1 MRRFFVSIPFVFLM
15 AAGFGAGSA
24 SAEVPACEGGYS
36 QKTIYEDQG
45 TLEAVIA
52 GNSGRLHISM
62 RPTGEEGSALL
73 RYDKPG
79 SAPRTVTEAGP
90 GPGGLAWDGHRML
103 WGNGNNGTNGAV
115 GDETPMASLFKV
127 NLKNGR
133 HSVVSDHLGMA
144 NGVVSAENGAI
155 YASNDFGMK
164 LDRISSK
171 GVTKNG
177 WATLESANG
186 MAISRGG
193 KYIFA
198 NQTFVTPST
207 ISRIEIANP
216 SNVRTWVSTEG
227 LVDGSVI
234 LDGLTR
240 DNKGSLYATAWAK
253 GEIWK
258 IDSDRQICV
267 LASGIVQPSS
277 LNFGRGK
284 QRFRSARLYAVGF
297 GGEIVQIKGARQAT
311 FPG

>member
-1 MRRFFVSIPFVFLM
+1 MGP
-15 AAGFGAGSA
+15 A

-36 QKTIYEDQG
+36 QETIYQDQG

-52 GNSGRLHISM
+52 GNSGRLFVSS
-62 RPTGEEGSALL
+62 RPNGEEGSALL
-73 RYDKPG
+73 RYGEPG
-79 SAPRTVTEAGP
+79 SAPQTVAGSEP
-90 GPGGLAWDGHRML
+90 GAGGLAWDGHRML
-103 WGNGNNGTNGAV
+103 WGNGNNLANGSV
-115 GDETPMASLFKV
+115 GDETPMARLLRV
-127 NLKNGR
+127 NLRNGNY
-133 HSVVSDHLGMA
+133 SVVSEHLGMA
-144 NGVVSAENGAI
+144 NGIVRAANGAI

-164 LDRISSK
+164 LDRISSR

-177 WATLESANG
+177 WATLDSANG

-216 SNVRTWVSTEG
+216 ANVTTWVSAEG
-227 LVDGSVI
+227 LVSSNVI
-234 LDGLTR
+234 LDGLIR
-240 DNKGSLYATAWAK
+240 DNKGSLYAAAWAT

-267 LASGIVQPSS
+267 LASGIDRPSS

-284 QRFRSARLYAVGF
+284 KRFRSARLYAVGF
-297 GGEIVQIKGARQAT
+297 GGEIVQIKGARRAT
-311 FPG
+311 YPG